1 MQRIQKGFTL
11 VELMI
16 VIAIVGIIA
25 ASAIPMYLDY
35 TVRSQV
41 AEGIT
46 IAGGAKVAVTEFYQD
61 RGLFPA
67 DNPTAGLSPAN
78 QIVGKYVLSVTVADE
93 VITIQYGNDAN
104 TQINGESITLTAV
117 DNDGSISWLCASAGV
132 IEDKHLPTSCR

>member
-11 VELMI
+11 IELMI

-46 IAGGAKVAVTEFYQD
+46 IAGGAKVAVAEFYQD

-67 DNPTAGLSPAN
+67 DNPTAGLSDAN
-78 QIVGKYVLSVTVADE
+78 QIVGKYVASVSVEDE
-93 VITIQYGNDAN
+93 VITITYGNDAN
-104 TQINGESITLTAV
+104 TQIDGESITLTAI
-117 DNDGSISWLCASAGV
+117 DNDGSVSWACASGGV
-132 IEDKHLPTSCR
+132 IQDKHLPSACR